1 MKERTEIVVN
11 DEWKIVRAD
20 ALNWQVF
27 QKREIGKSNNPRGG
41 RNRAGEV
48 DWVGLQAFFANPESA
63 ACYVFKH
70 MGDNAGKRTL
80 REFINFM
87 RDAEQEVL
95 EGVGKAVRN
104 D

>member
-1 MKERTEIVVN
+1 MEKTEIIVN
-11 DEWKIVRAD
+11 DDWKIVHID
-20 ALNWQVF
+20 SMNWQVF
-27 QKREIGKSNNPRGG
+27 NRREIQENKNPAK
-41 RNRAGEV
+41 NKRAGEV

-63 ACYVFKH
+63 ACYVFRH

-80 REFINFM
+80 REFIDFM

-95 EGVGKAVRN
+95 DGVGKAVRH